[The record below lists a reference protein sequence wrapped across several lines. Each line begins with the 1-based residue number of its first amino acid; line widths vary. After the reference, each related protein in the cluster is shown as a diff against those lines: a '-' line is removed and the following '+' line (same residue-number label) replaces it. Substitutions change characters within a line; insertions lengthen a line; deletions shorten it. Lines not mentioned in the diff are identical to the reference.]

1 MEIVTLSLFLIALV
15 ACVFTGANI
24 LYALAAGYVIFFGYG
39 LAKHFTS
46 AQLLTMTQKGILT
59 VKNILIVFMLI
70 GMITAVWRASGTI
83 PMIIYSS
90 GSLIHPGAFLVVAF
104 LLNCLVSILTGTSF
118 GTSATMGVIC
128 MTIGNVMGM
137 NPVYMGGAILGGAF
151 FGDRCSPMST
161 SALLVSALTQTDIFT
176 NLKLMAIRCL
186 IPFLATCGIYAVLGS
201 LGSSGEVDLSVLN
214 LFKDNFNLHWITL
227 LPAVLI
233 IVLSLFKINVKK
245 TLSVSILTAIIICL
259 TLQKVD
265 LSILLTLLVSGYQAP
280 DPALAKM
287 LNGGGIL
294 SMVRAGCIVGLS
306 SSYSGIFDGTGLL
319 TGIKE
324 QINHLTQKLTPFGCT
339 LFISLIT
346 GMIACNQT
354 LAIMLTNQLCDQT
367 EPDRQEFAMT
377 LADTVV
383 CTAALIPWSI
393 ASAVPL
399 SSVGAPVLSIA
410 AACYLYLQ
418 PLWSLARSLFKQRR
432 PA

>member
-1 MEIVTLSLFLIALV
+1 MEIMTLSLFLLALV
-15 ACVFTGANI
+15 ACVLTGANI
-24 LYALAAGYVIFFGYG
+24 LYALAAGYVIFFSYG
-39 LAKHFTS
+39 LAKRFTPR
-46 AQLLTMTQKGILT
+46 QLLFMTQKGILT
-59 VKNILIVFMLI
+59 VKNILIVFVLI

-83 PMIIYSS
+83 PMIIYSA
-90 GSLIHPGAFLVVAF
+90 GSLIHPGAFLLVTF
-104 LLNCLVSILTGTSF
+104 LLNCLVSLLTGTSF

-161 SALLVSALTQTDIFT
+161 SALLVTVLTKTDIFT
-176 NLKLMAIRCL
+176 NLKLMALRCV
-186 IPFLATCGIYAVLGS
+186 IPFLATCIIYTVLGQ
-201 LGSSGEVDLSVLN
+201 LGSSGELDLSILN
-214 LFKDNFNLHWITL
+214 LFQDNFNLHWITL

-233 IVLSLFKINVKK
+233 ILLSLFKIKVKK
-245 TLSVSILTAIIICL
+245 TLSISILTAVLICL
-259 TLQKVD
+259 TLQNVSLD
-265 LSILLTLLVSGYQAP
+265 ALLTLLVSGYQSP

-287 LNGGGIL
+287 LNGGGII

-319 TGIKE
+319 KGIKA

-367 EPDRQEFAMT
+367 EPDQREFAMT
-377 LADTVV
+377 LADTAV
-383 CTAALIPWSI
+383 CTAALVPWSI

-399 SSVGAPVLSIA
+399 NSVGAPVLSIA

-418 PLWSLARSLFKQRR
+418 PLWSLAWSLFKRKR
-432 PA
+432 G